1 VDNKD
6 WLMLRTISEEKNIT
20 KAAERLYISQPALSY
35 RLKNLEKE
43 FGAKIVLR
51 NTTGVVFT
59 HQGEYLLDY
68 ALKMLSQLTI
78 TKERIQNMKNK
89 IQGTLRIG
97 TSAIFAHY
105 ELPSILKG
113 FLECYPDVDISL
125 KTGLSS
131 QINKML
137 QKDEFT
143 VAILRGDHFWPEEK
157 HMLQEEHIC
166 LTSRSEINF
175 DDLPQLPRINYGT
188 DSSLHEMLEN
198 WWHEIFPCPPNITM
212 EVDSMDTCRQ
222 MVLHGLGWAILPFI
236 GLKEHDSLYTQKLH
250 WRDGTPVLRRTWMLY
265 RNSSLE
271 LSAVHAFI
279 DYIKKYYDMKNSA
292 QLYQGVLP
300 DLSRKS

>member
-1 VDNKD
+1 MDNKD

-59 HQGEYLLDY
+59 HQGEYLLNY
-68 ALKMLSQLTI
+68 ALKMLTQLTSA
-78 TKERIQNMKNK
+78 KEHIQNMENK

-105 ELPSILKG
+105 ELPEILKG
-113 FLECYPDVDISL
+113 FLESYPDVDISL

-131 QINKML
+131 RINKML
-137 QKDEFT
+137 QKDEFA
-143 VAILRGDHFWPEEK
+143 VAILRGDPFWPEEK

-166 LTSRSEINF
+166 LTSRNVIKF
-175 DDLPQLPRINYGT
+175 HDLPHLPRINYGT
-188 DSSLHEMLEN
+188 DSSLREMLEN
-198 WWHEIFPCPPNITM
+198 WWLEIFPCPPNITM

-236 GLKEHDSLYTQKLH
+236 GLKEHDSLYTQELH

-271 LSAVHAFI
+271 LSAVHAFVN
-279 DYIKKYYDMKNSA
+279 YIKTYYDRKKSA
-292 QLYQGVLP
+292 EL
-300 DLSRKS
+300 

>member
-1 VDNKD
+1 LDDKD
-6 WLMLRTISEEKNIT
+6 WIILRTISEEKNIT

-43 FGAKIVLR
+43 FEAKIVLR
-51 NTTGVVFT
+51 NPTGVVFT
-59 HQGEYLLDY
+59 PQGELLLNY
-68 ALKMLSQLTI
+68 ALEMLTQFTI
-78 TKERIQNMKNK
+78 TKERIQNTKNK
-89 IQGTLRIG
+89 VQGTLRIG

-105 ELPSILKG
+105 ELPPILKG
-113 FLECYPDVDISL
+113 FLERYPDVDISL

-137 QKDEFT
+137 QKDEFAI
-143 VAILRGDHFWPEEK
+143 AILRGDYFWPEEK

-166 LTSRSEINF
+166 LTSRSVINF
-175 DDLPQLPRINYGT
+175 HDLPHLPRINYGT
-188 DSSLHEMLEN
+188 DSSLREMLED
-198 WWHEIFPCPPNITM
+198 WWREIFPCPPNITM

-236 GLKEHDSLYTQKLH
+236 GLKEYDSLYTQELH

-279 DYIKKYYDMKNSA
+279 DYIKDYYSKKNT
-292 QLYQGVLP
+292 LEMPL
-300 DLSRKS
+300 

>member
-1 VDNKD
+1 MDNKD

-59 HQGEYLLDY
+59 HQGEYLLNY
-68 ALKMLSQLTI
+68 ALKMLTQLTSA
-78 TKERIQNMKNK
+78 KEHIQNMENK

-105 ELPSILKG
+105 ELPEILKG

-131 QINKML
+131 RINKML
-137 QKDEFT
+137 QKDEFA
-143 VAILRGDHFWPEEK
+143 VAILRGDPFWPEEK

-166 LTSRSEINF
+166 LTSRNAIKF
-175 DDLPQLPRINYGT
+175 HDLPHLPRINYGT
-188 DSSLHEMLEN
+188 DSSLREMLEN
-198 WWHEIFPCPPNITM
+198 WWLEIFPCPPNITM

-236 GLKEHDSLYTQKLH
+236 GLKEHNSLYTKELH
-250 WRDGTPVLRRTWMLY
+250 WRDGTPVMRRTWMLY
-265 RNSSLE
+265 RNASLG

-279 DYIKKYYDMKNSA
+279 NYIKTYYDRKKSA
-292 QLYQGVLP
+292 QL
-300 DLSRKS
+300 

>member
-1 VDNKD
+1 MDNKD

-59 HQGEYLLDY
+59 HQGEYLLNY
-68 ALKMLSQLTI
+68 ALKMLTQLTSA
-78 TKERIQNMKNK
+78 KEHIQNMENK

-105 ELPSILKG
+105 ELPEILKG
-113 FLECYPDVDISL
+113 FLESYPDVDISL

-137 QKDEFT
+137 QKDEFA
-143 VAILRGDHFWPEEK
+143 VAILRGDPFWPEEK

-166 LTSRSEINF
+166 LTSRNVIKF
-175 DDLPQLPRINYGT
+175 HDLPRLPRINYGT
-188 DSSLHEMLEN
+188 DSSLREMLEN
-198 WWHEIFPCPPNITM
+198 WWLEIFPCPPNITM

-236 GLKEHDSLYTQKLH
+236 GLKEHDSLYTQELQ

-271 LSAVHAFI
+271 LSAVHAFVN
-279 DYIKKYYDMKNSA
+279 YIKTYYDRKKSA
-292 QLYQGVLP
+292 QL
-300 DLSRKS
+300 

>member
-1 VDNKD
+1 MDNKD

-59 HQGEYLLDY
+59 HQGEYLLNY
-68 ALKMLSQLTI
+68 ALKMLTQLTSA
-78 TKERIQNMKNK
+78 KEHIQNMENK

-105 ELPSILKG
+105 ELPEILKG
-113 FLECYPDVDISL
+113 FLESYPDVDISL

-131 QINKML
+131 RINKML
-137 QKDEFT
+137 QKDEFA
-143 VAILRGDHFWPEEK
+143 VAILRGDPFWPEEK

-166 LTSRSEINF
+166 LTSRNVIKF
-175 DDLPQLPRINYGT
+175 HDLPHLPRINYGT
-188 DSSLHEMLEN
+188 DSSLREMLEN
-198 WWHEIFPCPPNITM
+198 WWLEIFPCPPNITM

-236 GLKEHDSLYTQKLH
+236 GLKKHDSLYTQELH

-271 LSAVHAFI
+271 LSAVQAFVN
-279 DYIKKYYDMKNSA
+279 YIKTYYDRKKSA
-292 QLYQGVLP
+292 QL
-300 DLSRKS
+300 

>member
-1 VDNKD
+1 MDNKD
-6 WLMLRTISEEKNIT
+6 WLMLRTIFEEKNVT

-59 HQGEYLLDY
+59 HQGEYLLNY
-68 ALKMLSQLTI
+68 ALKMLTQLTSA
-78 TKERIQNMKNK
+78 KEHIQNMENK

-105 ELPSILKG
+105 ELPEILKG
-113 FLECYPDVDISL
+113 FLESYPDVDISL

-137 QKDEFT
+137 QKDEFA
-143 VAILRGDHFWPEEK
+143 VAILRGDPFWPEEK

-166 LTSRSEINF
+166 LTSRNVIKF
-175 DDLPQLPRINYGT
+175 HDLPRLPRINYGT
-188 DSSLHEMLEN
+188 DSSLREMLEN
-198 WWHEIFPCPPNITM
+198 WWLEIFPCPPNITM

-236 GLKEHDSLYTQKLH
+236 GLKEHDSLYTQELQ

-271 LSAVHAFI
+271 LSAVHAFVN
-279 DYIKKYYDMKNSA
+279 YIKTYYDRKKSA
-292 QLYQGVLP
+292 QL
-300 DLSRKS
+300 